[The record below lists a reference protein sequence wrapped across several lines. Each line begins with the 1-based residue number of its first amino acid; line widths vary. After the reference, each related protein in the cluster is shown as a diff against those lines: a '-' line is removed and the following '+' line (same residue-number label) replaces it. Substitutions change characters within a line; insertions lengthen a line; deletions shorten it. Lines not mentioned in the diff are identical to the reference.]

1 MNAEQ
6 IITISTVVVLLTQF
20 VKWGGLPDRRGPI
33 VVALIAAVGVGVFR
47 WSTLPD
53 LPISARDAWPL
64 FAAWV
69 AVTAAAAGTFGFTR
83 ALPGV
88 VASFQSPTPRG

>member
-6 IITISTVVVLLTQF
+6 IMTITSVVVLLTQV
-20 VKWGGLPDRRGPI
+20 VKWSGLPDGRGPI
-33 VVALIAAVGVGVFR
+33 VVAIIAAIGVGVFR
-47 WSTLPD
+47 VSTLPD
-53 LPISARDAWPL
+53 VAISVRDAWPL

-69 AVTAAAAGTFGFTR
+69 AVAAASAGVFGFTR

-88 VASFQSPTPRG
+88 VASFQSPDRG